1 MKKILTLILT
11 LFFISHSVADEKI
24 VGAITLSIGKIT
36 NQKGEILK
44 AGDKIFFGDEI
55 ISDGKSKSQI
65 IFLDETVLTIGEK
78 NINYNR
84 WICFWSKYIRW

>member
-1 MKKILTLILT
+1 MKKLLALILT
-11 LFFISHSVADEKI
+11 LFFISNSVADEKI
-24 VGAITLSIGKIT
+24 IGAITLSIGKIT

-55 ISDGKSKSQI
+55 TSDGKSKSQI

-78 NINYNR
+78 T
-84 WICFWSKYIRW
+84 